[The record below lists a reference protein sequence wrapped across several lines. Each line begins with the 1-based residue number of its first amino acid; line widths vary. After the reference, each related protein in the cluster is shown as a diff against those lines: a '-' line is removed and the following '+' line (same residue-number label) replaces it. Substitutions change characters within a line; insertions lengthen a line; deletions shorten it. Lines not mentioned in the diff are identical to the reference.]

1 MFKQLFV
8 KLKEALFSVLPVSLL
23 VIAADII
30 GIVSFETKDLI
41 TFCVSSVFLMIGIAL
56 FNLGAEMSMTPM
68 GEYVGNGLTKAG
80 KPLTLLVTC
89 FAMGL
94 FITIA
99 EPDLSVLADQ
109 VSSVIDPMKLIIYVG
124 VGVGLFLVISMIRV
138 FNNKEL
144 SPFLLFF
151 YMTLFSIA
159 ALLLQDGKGRLLPLA
174 FDSGGVTTGPV
185 TVPFL
190 MALGVGIAQA
200 VGGKNATE
208 NSFGSIALCS
218 VGPVLAVL
226 ILSLSSA
233 GQTTYHLPDFSA
245 ETATSAGAI
254 LTLIGE
260 VSLDVL
266 RSLALISAFFMLIQ
280 FFILKLPKKALIR
293 IGVGLLYT
301 FVGLVVFLVSVT
313 LGFMPLGLE
322 LGSQLA
328 SKGGVT
334 LTIFAFILGML
345 TVLAE
350 PAVHVLNHQVE
361 AITGGAITRR
371 QMMVALSIGVGVS
384 IALSMIRIVVGFSI
398 LYYLIPGYLISL
410 GLSLLVPGLYTSI
423 AFDSGGVASGP
434 LTSSFILPIA
444 IGACTY
450 LNGSSSILSLAFGIV
465 AMVAMTPLITIQTL
479 GFKAIAQRFLHY
491 RLARKRII
499 SSDDAQIIY
508 FE

>member
-23 VIAADII
+23 VIIADII
-30 GIVSFETKDLI
+30 GIVSFETEDLI

-124 VGVGLFLVISMIRV
+124 VGVGLFLVISMIRI
-138 FNNKEL
+138 FSNKEL

-151 YMTLFSIA
+151 YMTLFSLA

-226 ILSLSSA
+226 ILSLSSS
-233 GQTTYHLPDFSA
+233 GQTGYHIPDYSA
-245 ETATSAGAI
+245 ETSPSVSTI
-254 LTLIGE
+254 FTLIGE

-293 IGVGLLYT
+293 IGFGLLYT
-301 FVGLVVFLVSVT
+301 FVGLVIFLVSVT

-328 SKGGVT
+328 SKGGLV

-371 QMMVALSIGVGVS
+371 QMIVALSIGVGVS
-384 IALSMIRIVVGFSI
+384 IALSMIRILVGFSI

-444 IGACTY
+444 IGACTS